1 VGGTVRACAWSTG
14 FGAKNTAN
22 TAGIEAASR
31 LLVNGISNEG
41 ELHFF
46 ASAAES
52 EDTLTWEPAFT
63 VTSMDAGACDISGDV
78 RFHGE
83 GLAHFGV

>member
-1 VGGTVRACAWSTG
+1 
-14 FGAKNTAN
+14 
-22 TAGIEAASR
+22 
-31 LLVNGISNEG
+31 VNGISNEG